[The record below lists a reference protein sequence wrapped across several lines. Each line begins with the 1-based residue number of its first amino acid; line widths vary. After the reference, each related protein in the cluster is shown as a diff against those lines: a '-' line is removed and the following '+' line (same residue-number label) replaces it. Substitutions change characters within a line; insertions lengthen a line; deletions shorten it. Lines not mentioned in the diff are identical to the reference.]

1 VFLDGTTTN
10 GVPHDAA
17 AAVYDALVRLLH
29 TSVRTVLSLS
39 IVVIVAAV
47 FAGPSRFAVWF
58 RSSVCRAAGWLGRES
73 DSAGWRVLSSK
84 AFFVAHKGAM
94 RVTVAAVMFVVLFR
108 WDRPTPMVV
117 FWIVVVTLLLLAI
130 VEFFGREVTDQAE
143 IGQAA

>member
-1 VFLDGTTTN
+1 
-10 GVPHDAA
+10 
-17 AAVYDALVRLLH
+17 
-29 TSVRTVLSLS
+29 
-39 IVVIVAAV
+39 
-47 FAGPSRFAVWF
+47 
-58 RSSVCRAAGWLGRES
+58 
-73 DSAGWRVLSSK
+73 VLSSK